1 MRSVV
6 TTEAFWKEGCGL
18 RGAGSMQH
26 RSEPKGGCC
35 LQSAG
40 TDIAQAPWQKRTAT
54 ENQTAGRRAHW
65 LHRPPSNGPSWL

>member
-1 MRSVV
+1 MGSVV

-35 LQSAG
+35 LFTERRHGHRTSPMAG
-40 TDIAQAPWQKRTAT
+40 
-54 ENQTAGRRAHW
+54 AHR
-65 LHRPPSNGPSWL
+65 H